1 MQEVFFLYLQ
11 IAWALNKGIKS
22 EFKQYWDVEIGVT
35 YIPWSKIKA
44 QELEILCE
52 GGMLDNDTM
61 SPGKHTFLI
70 MPTNIILSMK
80 SFSCIEL
87 FYLSDWKNIIKKPE
101 KLDTPQN
108 GSTAESA
115 RNENL
120 SPAAQATPMP
130 LSLQVRPLM
139 PVVVSAYLFWVETS
153 LGNLFLPSL
162 EDLWVLLEHVFT
174 RYAKYIPYIS
184 PAACLNPCTFKLP
197 ML

>member
-1 MQEVFFLYLQ
+1 M
-11 IAWALNKGIKS
+11 
-22 EFKQYWDVEIGVT
+22 
-35 YIPWSKIKA
+35 
-44 QELEILCE
+44 LCE

-61 SPGKHTFLI
+61 SPGKHAFLI

-101 KLDTPQN
+101 KVDTSQN

-120 SPAAQATPMP
+120 SPAAQATSMP

-139 PVVVSAYLFWVETS
+139 PVVVSAYFGLKRHWGIFSYHHWKIY
-153 LGNLFLPSL
+153 GF
-162 EDLWVLLEHVFT
+162 
-174 RYAKYIPYIS
+174 Y
-184 PAACLNPCTFKLP
+184 
-197 ML
+197 